1 MLPVMWVKGDGG
13 KLELF
18 LQIVGLTICP
28 FAEEN
33 AIERRQAIWGFPQLW
48 QSEASLKGF
57 KR

>member
-33 AIERRQAIWGFPQLW
+33 AIERRQAIWEFPQL
-48 QSEASLKGF
+48 
-57 KR
+57 